1 MTTTNNTSNATVA
14 QNPNAN
20 PAAYDDIQSQ
30 LEQLDGR
37 TKEARELKAMLSSS
51 QTEIEHSD
59 VKKLD
64 GRSKEA
70 RALKAKGETKVTGE
84 KLDGRTKEARALKS
98 KDSTSTP
105 NNTIEV
111 STIERTSGRNFYAV
125 KPNRSGND
133 TPYAFERVN
142 DRNNW
147 MQKHADA
154 KSISAMEVYIMMQKQ
169 SDDVLIAN
177 RNNRVV
183 KLKGDD
189 VIEPKKGQR
198 LLVK

>member
-59 VKKLD
+59 VK
-64 GRSKEA
+64 
-70 RALKAKGETKVTGE
+70 